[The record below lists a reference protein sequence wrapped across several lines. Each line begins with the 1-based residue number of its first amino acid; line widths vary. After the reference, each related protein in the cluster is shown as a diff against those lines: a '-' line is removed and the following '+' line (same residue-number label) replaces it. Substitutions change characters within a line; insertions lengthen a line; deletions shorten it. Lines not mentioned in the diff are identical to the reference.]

1 MALDKPTYRFHLV
14 QKCIVCFEV
23 TKTRGEL
30 GIEPRATPTLR
41 VYHTTRPHA
50 RIGKFDINVNY
61 VVLSGN
67 EPRNSMSL
75 RDISCGLH
83 SC

>member
-1 MALDKPTYRFHLV
+1 MAIEKPTYRLYLV
-14 QKCIVCFEV
+14 QKFIVRHKIA
-23 TKTRGEL
+23 KTRGEL